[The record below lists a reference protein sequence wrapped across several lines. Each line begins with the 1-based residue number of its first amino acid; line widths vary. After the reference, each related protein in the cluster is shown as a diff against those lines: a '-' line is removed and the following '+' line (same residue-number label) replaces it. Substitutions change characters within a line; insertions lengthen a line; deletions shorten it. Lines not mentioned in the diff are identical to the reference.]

1 MLPLK
6 NRLYR
11 HDFTAVFKQGK
22 RVRGN
27 FFSLVLLFNENS
39 GDSQIGIQIAKKT
52 FPNAVKR
59 NLFKK
64 RLRNILI
71 AEILPR
77 LAENYKIIIL
87 TFPPKENLK
96 FSEIKAEILALFE
109 KNGLNLLTDKK

>member
-1 MLPLK
+1 MLPPK
-6 NRLYR
+6 NRLSR
-11 HDFTAVFKQGK
+11 SDFTRVFKQGR

-27 FFSLVLLFNENS
+27 FFSLIFLCDQQAKN
-39 GDSQIGIQIAKKT
+39 SQIGLQVSKKN

-64 RLRNILI
+64 RLRNVIITHILSRLSPGFK
-71 AEILPR
+71 IL
-77 LAENYKIIIL
+77 IL

-96 FSEIKAEILALFE
+96 FSEIETEIIALFE